1 MDWIKSEGPDS
12 DIVISSRIRLARNI
26 KGYHFPHAMNKE
38 ESDRVIQECS
48 SAIMESSTV
57 LAKDFH
63 LAKLTELTPIDRLSL
78 VEKHIISPVLAE
90 NTEGSA
96 ILVNQDNTVSIMINE
111 EDHIRLQVIYAG
123 LQLKDAYDL
132 ASKIDDV
139 IEEKVDY
146 AYDQKLGYLTACPT
160 NIGTGMRASVMI
172 HLPALS
178 ITGSINGVLNAVA
191 QVGLTIRGM
200 YGEGSDV
207 QGNIYQISNQITL
220 GLSEEEIVSNLIAV
234 TRQIIDQEK
243 AARKRLQ
250 NTNMV
255 QIEDNVWRS
264 LGILQNA
271 RILSSKEC
279 LNLISNVRLGVD
291 LGIIDNIDSAM
302 LNELTINTQPGTLMK
317 IEGKELDPDS
327 RDIKRAQY
335 VREKLERGD

>member
-1 MDWIKSEGPDS
+1 MDWVKSEGPDS
-12 DIVISSRIRLARNI
+12 DIVLSSRIRLARNI
-26 KGYHFPHAMNKE
+26 KGYHFPHAMDKK
-38 ESDRVIQECS
+38 ESDKVIQECS
-48 SAIMESSTV
+48 SAVMESSAAF
-57 LAKDFH
+57 AKDFH
-63 LAKLTELTPIDRLSL
+63 LAKLSELTPVDRLSL
-78 VEKHIISPVLAE
+78 IERHIISPVLAE
-90 NTEGSA
+90 NAESSA
-96 ILVNQDNTVSIMINE
+96 VIVNQDNTVSIMINE

-123 LQLKDAYDL
+123 LQLKEAYDL

-139 IEEKVDY
+139 IEEKIDY
-146 AYDQKLGYLTACPT
+146 AYDQRLGYLTACPT

-172 HLPALS
+172 HLPGLS

-191 QVGLTIRGM
+191 QVGLTIRGI

-220 GLSEEEIVSNLIAV
+220 GLSEEEIISNLIAV

-250 NTNMV
+250 DTNMI

-264 LGILQNA
+264 LGILRNA

-291 LGIIDNIDSAM
+291 LGLIDNIDSTM

-327 RDIKRAQY
+327 RDMVRAQY
-335 VREKLERGD
+335 VRERLK